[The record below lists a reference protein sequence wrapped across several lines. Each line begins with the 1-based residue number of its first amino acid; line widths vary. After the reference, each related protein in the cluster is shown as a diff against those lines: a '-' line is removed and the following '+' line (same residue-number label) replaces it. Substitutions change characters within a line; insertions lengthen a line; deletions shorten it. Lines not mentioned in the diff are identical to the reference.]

1 VGVESTLFALL
12 MSIFNAASLVSSETG
27 ALLTKAFHVTADNF
41 DGLAPLVATCN
52 VLGLLPL
59 LFIDRLLDGAAA
71 GSEDDQDNP

>member
-1 VGVESTLFALL
+1 MPDSPFFSGHGLEFY
-12 MSIFNAASLVSSETG
+12 IK
-27 ALLTKAFHVTADNF
+27 KAFHVTADNF

-71 GSEDDQDNP
+71 GSEGDQDKSSYPHK